1 LPKVL
6 ITGARGQLGWELQRT
21 FAPTGEVLAL
31 DRRDLDLADG
41 ARLRR
46 AVREASPDLILNA
59 AAYTGVDAAEAAPA
73 VAMAV
78 NGVAPGILA
87 EEARGLGAAL
97 VHFSTDYVFD
107 GERDGPY
114 AEADAPNPR
123 SVYGR
128 TKLAGERAV
137 QDAGGAYLILRTS
150 WVYAARGRNF
160 PLTILRL
167 AGERDELRVVDD
179 QTGAPTWSR
188 LIAEATAQIVAFCR
202 GRRRDASDL
211 FGDARG
217 VYHLTAEGATTW
229 CGFAEEI
236 LRHGP
241 SLGLARVPRLV
252 PIRTDEYPT
261 AARRPANSVLSND
274 RVRGAFGIRML
285 DWRRAFA
292 LWVDDMRLGPGR

>member
-1 LPKVL
+1 
-6 ITGARGQLGWELQRT
+6 
-21 FAPTGEVLAL
+21 
-31 DRRDLDLADG
+31 
-41 ARLRR
+41 
-46 AVREASPDLILNA
+46 
-59 AAYTGVDAAEAAPA
+59 
-73 VAMAV
+73 
-78 NGVAPGILA
+78 
-87 EEARGLGAAL
+87 
-97 VHFSTDYVFD
+97 
-107 GERDGPY
+107 
-114 AEADAPNPR
+114 
-123 SVYGR
+123 VYGR

-202 GRRRDASDL
+202 GRRRDDPDL